1 MKNTQE
7 LLALRQ
13 LTYTGIWKESKEKIY
28 IKQFNL
34 MRNKLTVLATCCIY
48 KQHSLNLEIMKFTS
62 FNFATW
68 RKKNETI
75 QPVNALLSLY

>member
-13 LTYTGIWKESKEKIY
+13 LTYIWEESKENIY

-34 MRNKLTVLATCCIY
+34 TRNKLTVLATCCIY
-48 KQHSLNLEIMKFTS
+48 KHI
-62 FNFATW
+62 
-68 RKKNETI
+68 
-75 QPVNALLSLY
+75 